1 MSSATLMRASS
12 TTPENPKLGHHE
24 GVRSS
29 LVIAVA
35 LALLVPADATTAA
48 RAGLWGVVRRGP
60 ITPVCFENR
69 PCDEPAAN
77 VTIVFVR
84 NSREAAR
91 VTTRREGSYRITLRP
106 GVYNV
111 RTLKKISIGNALEPS
126 SVRVRSGR
134 RTRVDFFIDTG
145 IR

>member
-1 MSSATLMRASS
+1 MRSC
-12 TTPENPKLGHHE
+12 L
-24 GVRSS
+24 
-29 LVIAVA
+29 LVAVV
-35 LALLVPADATTAA
+35 ALLVPADAATATGS
-48 RAGLWGVVRRGP
+48 GLWGIVRRGP
-60 ITPVCFENR
+60 ISPVCFENR

-91 VTTRREGSYRITLRP
+91 VTTRRDGYYRITLRP